1 MCKSEDIKNSE
12 EFLAIEK
19 MYKEIKENL
28 NEIDKLLP
36 TNTTLISFR
45 NEYIDLSR
53 RILLISAANSFE
65 RHLCRFIPNIF
76 GNSDENIIYHFISKQ
91 ALSRKYHTLFKWEQE
106 TENKKANSFYSL
118 FGGNFKNEI
127 RGKID
132 SVQDLKKGENDFI
145 TLGNE
150 RNQIAHQG
158 VKFADFTR
166 DIDGVYILYISSL
179 EFYVF
184 LCSTLKQKCQI
195 DTKIE

>member
-1 MCKSEDIKNSE
+1 MCKAEDIKNSE

-76 GNSDENIIYHFISKQ
+76 GNSDEDIIYHFISKQ
-91 ALSRKYHTLFKWEQE
+91 AS
-106 TENKKANSFYSL
+106 
-118 FGGNFKNEI
+118 I
-127 RGKID
+127 I
-132 SVQDLKKGENDFI
+132 
-145 TLGNE
+145 
-150 RNQIAHQG
+150 
-158 VKFADFTR
+158 
-166 DIDGVYILYISSL
+166 
-179 EFYVF
+179 
-184 LCSTLKQKCQI
+184 
-195 DTKIE
+195 